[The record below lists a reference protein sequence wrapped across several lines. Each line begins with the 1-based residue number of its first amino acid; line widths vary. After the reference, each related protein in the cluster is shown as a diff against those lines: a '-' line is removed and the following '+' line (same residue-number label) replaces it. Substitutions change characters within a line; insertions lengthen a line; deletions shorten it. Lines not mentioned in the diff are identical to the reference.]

1 MRSGLSLSIRKAGCS
16 LLLTSLWAAEF
27 KEDGQQ
33 RPPIQ
38 FHAGLNTIQGTDRGK
53 NSIGKSTVLYLIDW
67 ALGGNR
73 FAETKT
79 VTLSTAVG
87 HHVVYFT
94 YEFEGLTHYFTRATD
109 SPEFIDEYADDTYTL
124 SLGRRSRDDFT
135 DWLKQKYGLGESET
149 SFRNL
154 QGRFLRVQESASAAT
169 AHPLAAAPK
178 EPELNGIVAL
188 EDLFGLYKGLVEA
201 SKAHKEA
208 DDNYKALARTQNQQ
222 LLKGAN
228 IRTAKAADEARTQIA
243 ATESQLRAL
252 RNRTDNT
259 LSIDDQERSS
269 EVAHLK
275 AQLQELRIRR
285 GQHQAQAKIA
295 EQSLRGT
302 RPIGQEDLD
311 ELITYFPEVN
321 VARLR
326 EVESFHRELTDALR
340 DEYQRQLDADTDA
353 VSELDQQIAYTE
365 DHIRA
370 LGKPVDVPDETW
382 DEYGKLSARHK
393 ALEIQLEIWD
403 AKEALLA
410 ERRRLQ
416 DALTQLRRSALL
428 DVRQAMN
435 SKLSELND
443 LVTPDQ
449 QPPVLSFNEK
459 GTTYKFE
466 SPDDE
471 GSGVADKDL
480 SLFDLAVFDLTPLPV
495 IIHDSVLFNNVEKDV
510 VGRILEL
517 YKQSTKQV
525 FIAFDRE
532 KDYAGTP
539 VEEIVQATS
548 VITLGADTKALYGWQ
563 WNKKADER
571 EVDEQ

>member
-1 MRSGLSLSIRKAGCS
+1 MIKNVQARS
-16 LLLTSLWAAEF
+16 
-27 KEDGQQ
+27 
-33 RPPIQ
+33 PI
-38 FHAGLNTIQGTDRGK
+38 
-53 NSIGKSTVLYLIDW
+53 S
-67 ALGGNR
+67 
-73 FAETKT
+73 
-79 VTLSTAVG
+79 
-87 HHVVYFT
+87 
-94 YEFEGLTHYFTRATD
+94 
-109 SPEFIDEYADDTYTL
+109 
-124 SLGRRSRDDFT
+124 
-135 DWLKQKYGLGESET
+135 
-149 SFRNL
+149 
-154 QGRFLRVQESASAAT
+154 
-169 AHPLAAAPK
+169 
-178 EPELNGIVAL
+178 
-188 EDLFGLYKGLVEA
+188 
-201 SKAHKEA
+201 
-208 DDNYKALARTQNQQ
+208 
-222 LLKGAN
+222 
-228 IRTAKAADEARTQIA
+228 
-243 ATESQLRAL
+243 
-252 RNRTDNT
+252 
-259 LSIDDQERSS
+259 
-269 EVAHLK
+269 
-275 AQLQELRIRR
+275 AQLQELAIRR

-449 QPPVLSFNEK
+449 QPPVLSFQRK

-517 YKQSTKQV
+517 YKQSTKQ
-525 FIAFDRE
+525 
-532 KDYAGTP
+532 
-539 VEEIVQATS
+539 S
-548 VITLGADTKALYGWQ
+548 VHRLRPRKRLRR
-563 WNKKADER
+563 NPC
-571 EVDEQ
+571 